1 MMKERI
7 IIRKVTEADA
17 QVLLDIYAPYVATPI
32 TFENEIPTVEEFARR
47 IREIAAFYPY
57 LVCEVEGRIV
67 GYAYAHRQM
76 ERAAYQWN
84 AELSVYIDA
93 AFAGQGIGKQLYTR
107 LIELLKQQHV
117 KTLYALIT
125 LPNEASIALHRS
137 FGFQEVGVW
146 RQTGYKCGRW
156 HDVMWMDLHIA
167 SMEGEPEA
175 LEPCRYME

>member
-1 MMKERI
+1 MKERI

-17 QVLLDIYAPYVATPI
+17 QALLDIYAPYVATPI
-32 TFENEIPTVEEFARR
+32 TFENEVPTVEEFARR

-84 AELSVYIDA
+84 AELSVYIDE
-93 AFAGQGIGKQLYTR
+93 AFAGRGIGKQLYTR
-107 LIELLKQQHV
+107 LIELLKRQHV

>member
-1 MMKERI
+1 MKERI

-17 QVLLDIYAPYVATPI
+17 QALLDIYASYVAAPI
-32 TFENEIPTVEEFARR
+32 TFENEVPTVEEFARR

-67 GYAYAHRQM
+67 GYAYAHKQM

-84 AELSVYIDA
+84 AELSVYIDE

-107 LIELLKQQHV
+107 LIELLKRQHV

-125 LPNEASIALHRS
+125 LPNEASMALHRS

>member
-1 MMKERI
+1 MKERI
-7 IIRKVTEADA
+7 VIRKVTEADA
-17 QVLLDIYAPYVATPI
+17 QALLDIYAPYVATPI
-32 TFENEIPTVEEFARR
+32 TFENEVPTVEEFARR

-84 AELSVYIDA
+84 AELSVYIDE
-93 AFAGQGIGKQLYTR
+93 AFAGRGIGKQLYTR
-107 LIELLKQQHV
+107 LIELLKRQHV

>member
-1 MMKERI
+1 MKERI

-125 LPNEASIALHRS
+125 LPDEASIALHRS

>member
-1 MMKERI
+1 MKERI
-7 IIRKVTEADA
+7 IIRKVTVADA
-17 QVLLDIYAPYVATPI
+17 KVLLDIYAPYVATPI

>member
-1 MMKERI
+1 MKERI
-7 IIRKVTEADA
+7 VIRKVTEADA
-17 QVLLDIYAPYVATPI
+17 QALDIYAPYVVTPI
-32 TFENEIPTVEEFARR
+32 TFENEVPTVEEFARR

-84 AELSVYIDA
+84 AELSVYIDE
-93 AFAGQGIGKQLYTR
+93 AFAGRGIGKQLYTR
-107 LIELLKQQHV
+107 LIELLKRQHV

>member
-1 MMKERI
+1 MKERI

-156 HDVMWMDLHIA
+156 HDAMWMDLHIA

>member
-1 MMKERI
+1 MKERI

-146 RQTGYKCGRW
+146 RQTGDKCGRW

>member
-1 MMKERI
+1 MKERI

-107 LIELLKQQHV
+107 LIELLKQQ
-117 KTLYALIT
+117 TLYALIT

>member
-1 MMKERI
+1 MKERI

-137 FGFQEVGVW
+137 FG
-146 RQTGYKCGRW
+146 RW

>member
-1 MMKERI
+1 MKERI

>member
-1 MMKERI
+1 MKERI

-93 AFAGQGIGKQLYTR
+93 AFAGQGIGKKLYTR